1 MSFARE
7 VSAELSRVAV
17 KTRHC
22 RIAELAAIV
31 TLCGSFDRER
41 GLTIRTDWNDCCS
54 VAVDLIRKLF
64 DYECELEDV
73 QIQGGKVTHIISV
86 SDGNVVANLLGAVK
100 AEADANGRFCAGS
113 QAFSRSCCKRAFI
126 RGAYITAGSMSDPE
140 KGYHFEIDTDSKKAV
155 KVISEAIG
163 AFDIE
168 AKTVIRKNRY
178 VIYIKDGDSIVDL
191 LNVMEAHVAL
201 MKLENIRIL
210 KEMRNSVN
218 KRVNCEAANINKT
231 VVAASRQ
238 IDCINLIISKG
249 RFDELTDELKDVAL
263 VRLDNPEASLE
274 ELGTM
279 LEKRVGKSGVNHRLK
294 KLISI
299 AESIEGNGAIE

>member
-7 VSAELSRVAV
+7 VSRELSKVAV
-17 KTRHC
+17 RTRHC

-31 TLCGSFDRER
+31 TLVGSFDREK
-41 GLTIRTDWNDCCS
+41 GLVIRTDWDDCCN
-54 VAVDLIRKLF
+54 VAVELIKKLF
-64 DYECELEDV
+64 DCECEPEDIAN
-73 QIQGGKVTHIISV
+73 QSGKITHVICV
-86 SDGNVVANLLGAVK
+86 SDEKVISDLLGAIK
-100 AEADANGRFCAGS
+100 AEADANGRFCAGT
-113 QAFSRSCCKRAFI
+113 QAFLRSCCKRAFI

-140 KGYHFEIDTDSKKAV
+140 KAYHFEIDTDSEKAA

-168 AKTVIRKNRY
+168 AKTVIRKNRF

-231 VVAASRQ
+231 VVAAAKQ
-238 IDCINLIISKG
+238 IDCINLIIEKG
-249 RFDELTDELKDVAL
+249 RFGELTDELQDVAL
-263 VRLDNPEASLE
+263 VRLDNPEVSLE
-274 ELGTM
+274 ELGSM
-279 LEKRVGKSGVNHRLK
+279 LKKRVGKSGVNHRLQ